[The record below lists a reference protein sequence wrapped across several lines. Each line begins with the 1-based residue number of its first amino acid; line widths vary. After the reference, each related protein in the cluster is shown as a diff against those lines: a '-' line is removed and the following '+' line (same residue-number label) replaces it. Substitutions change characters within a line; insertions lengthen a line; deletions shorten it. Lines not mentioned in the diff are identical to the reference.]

1 MKHLYIYIIIGLF
14 VTGCKKDH
22 STISTIQKSFSDSV
36 NNFLKVSLSDADY
49 NTLDVNSMQVLKIR
63 GKTIG
68 VKIFEKNR
76 SINSF
81 IILKSESGSFK
92 GHWVNISGLNSKAH
106 DGKLS
111 LIALDKQSSKNFIIE
126 NNKVIQII
134 TTDKNGLSLS
144 TVPARK
150 VSGKA
155 ANFKIELY
163 ELPEV
168 VIIAYRPSQTINFT
182 SLYWLLDQSAA
193 YDRYYTAI
201 ENLPSGSGDSGGG
214 STMGYIEAAPTIYSP
229 DKPVTDIKNEVKCF
243 TNDPSA
249 TYTISINVNQP
260 IPGSRELYEPFA
272 TFPVGHAYLTLQ
284 QINSDG
290 SMVVRNIGFYPKN
303 SVKPGRAIG
312 QSTFGDDSDTPFDV
326 SLKITVSGSDFST
339 VVNTLTTQQSLNYDL
354 NKFNCTSSAISAL
367 GSININLPNTNSGS
381 ILFNGTN
388 PADFGEDIR
397 AINLNE
403 FSTNNGGRKI
413 VRIQSNDNVHKP
425 PPKAGGC

>member
-36 NNFLKVSLSDADY
+36 NNFLKVSLSDTDY

-68 VKIFEKNR
+68 VRIFEKNR

-81 IILKSESGSFK
+81 IILKSESGTFK
-92 GHWVNISGLNSKAH
+92 GHRVNISGLNSKAL

-111 LIALDKQSSKNFIIE
+111 LEALDKKSSTNFIIE
-126 NNKVIQII
+126 NNKVIQIVS
-134 TTDKNGLSLS
+134 TDNNGLAL
-144 TVPARK
+144 TTLPARK
-150 VSGKA
+150 ISGNVA
-155 ANFKIELY
+155 FRTEIY

-182 SLYWLLDQSAA
+182 SLYWLLDQNAA
-193 YDRYYTAI
+193 FDKYYTSL
-201 ENLPSGSGDSGGG
+201 ENLSFGNGDSGGG
-214 STMGYIEAAPTIYSP
+214 STMGYVEAAPTIYSP
-229 DKPVTDIKNEVKCF
+229 DKPVTDLKSEVKCF
-243 TNDPSA
+243 TDDPSA

-272 TFPVGHAYLTLQ
+272 TFPVGHTYLTLQ
-284 QINSDG
+284 QLNADG
-290 SMVVRNIGFYPKN
+290 STIVRNVGFYPKN
-303 SVKPGRAIG
+303 SVKPGRATG
-312 QSTFGDDSDTPFDV
+312 LATFGDDSDTQFDV

-339 VVNTLTTQQSLNYDL
+339 VVNTLTNQQSINYDL

-367 GSININLPNTNSGS
+367 GSINVNLPNTNSGS

-388 PADFGEDIR
+388 PADLGEDIR

-403 FSTNNGGRKI
+403 FSANNGGRKI
-413 VRIQSNDNVHKP
+413 VRIQSNDNINKP
-425 PPKAGGC
+425 PPKIGGC